1 MSRSPKESGRV
12 SQQIY
17 EREWLAREM
26 TGFVPQEAEAW
37 KYLTRRFGGKIAKE
51 EILSLAQI
59 SSVFNTD
66 LEFPLVREYKRRK
79 ETIIKWFEAN
89 FLRLRPFLETVE
101 IIERSDP
108 RFLAKASASE

>member
-1 MSRSPKESGRV
+1 MSRGSRESKHV

-26 TGFVPQEAEAW
+26 NGFVAHETEAW
-37 KYLTRRFGGKIAKE
+37 KYLTGRFGERIAKE

-59 SSVFNTD
+59 SSIFNTD

-79 ETIIKWFEAN
+79 ETIIKWFDAN
-89 FLRLRPFLETVE
+89 FLKLRPFLETVE
-101 IIERSDP
+101 VIERSDP
-108 RFLAKASASE
+108 RFVAKVSAPK